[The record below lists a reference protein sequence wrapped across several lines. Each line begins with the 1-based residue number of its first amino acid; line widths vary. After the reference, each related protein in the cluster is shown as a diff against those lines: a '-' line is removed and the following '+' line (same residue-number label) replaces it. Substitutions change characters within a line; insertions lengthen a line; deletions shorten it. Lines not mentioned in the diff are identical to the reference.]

1 LATLKEIKVR
11 INAVK
16 STQKITKAMK
26 MVAAAKLRRAQDRI
40 TSARP
45 YALKLNELL
54 TQLLSTTDKIVNPL
68 MEKREG
74 GNVLVVLV
82 TADRGLCG
90 SFNTNLIK
98 AAANHLQNLGS
109 SAQLICVGKKGYD
122 IFKNRNVNMIEHFS
136 GIFNNLNIDLSNEIV
151 NRIVKGYLNR
161 EYDRVEIIYNEF
173 KSVIKQVI
181 RIEQFLPLV
190 RKEKAKDE
198 KAKKLDYIYEPDV
211 ESILNDIIPKQLNI
225 QLWKSLL
232 ESNAAEQ
239 GARMTAMETAS
250 KNASD
255 LIKELDLQYNRAR
268 QEAITKEILE
278 IVSGAEALKES

>member
-1 LATLKEIKVR
+1 MATLKEIKVR
-11 INAVK
+11 IHAVK

-26 MVAAAKLRRAQDRI
+26 MVAAAKLRRAQERI

-68 MEKREG
+68 MEKRVG

-98 AAANHLQNLGS
+98 AAATHLQSLGS
-109 SAQLICVGKKGYD
+109 SAQLICIGKKGFD
-122 IFKNRNVNMIEHFS
+122 IFKNRDVNLVES
-136 GIFNNLNIDLSNEIV
+136 YTGVFNNLNIDLSNEIV

-173 KSVIKQVI
+173 KSVMKQIVK
-181 RIEQFLPLV
+181 IEQFLPLV
-190 RKEKAKDE
+190 RKEKSKDE
-198 KAKKLDYIYEPDV
+198 KSKKLDYIYEPDV

-225 QLWKSLL
+225 QLWKSML

-239 GARMTAMETAS
+239 GARMTAMEMAS

-255 LIKELDLQYNRAR
+255 LIKELDLLYNRAR

>member
-1 LATLKEIKVR
+1 MATLKEIKVR

-98 AAANHLQNLGS
+98 AAVNHLQNLGS

-122 IFKNRNVNMIEHFS
+122 IFKNRNVNMIENFS